1 MKNEIKFKE
10 YMTMICEMFD
20 KKLSDMMKDLYWK
33 MLEPFTD
40 EQCEKVF
47 QEIILSSKFFPKP
60 ADFME
65 ILKGK
70 KQDQAT
76 IAWIEVLN
84 AVKRIGN
91 YESVK
96 FDDPVIHSVINVMGG
111 WDQLASTMTT
121 DEEKWKQKEFERL
134 YEVISSRD
142 GKHPEYLPGT
152 HEQGNF
158 TTGYEVKQEIVEIG
172 FKNKTKLLQ

>member
-33 MLEPFTD
+33 MLEHFTD

-96 FDDPVIHSVINVMGG
+96 FADPVIHSVLQVMGG
-111 WDQLASTMTT
+111 WDQLAATMTT

-134 YEVISSRD
+134 YQVMERRGDHPDHLLGFNELNNSPAMIAEYEERT
-142 GKHPEYLPGT
+142 GKSL
-152 HEQGNF
+152 NR
-158 TTGYEVKQEIVEIG
+158 
-172 FKNKTKLLQ
+172 KLSK